1 MLDRLGRE
9 IRIGE
14 LVAVKDHPELS
25 IKVNWVVLDFLEYT
39 LSVDVVLQNFIS
51 GEIRFINILDI
62 EKEFF

>member
-14 LVAVKDHPELS
+14 LVSVKDHPELK
-25 IKVNWVVLDFLEYT
+25 IKVNWMVLDFMEYT
-39 LSVDVVLQNFIS
+39 LSVDVILQNFVTN
-51 GEIRFINILDI
+51 EIRFINILDI